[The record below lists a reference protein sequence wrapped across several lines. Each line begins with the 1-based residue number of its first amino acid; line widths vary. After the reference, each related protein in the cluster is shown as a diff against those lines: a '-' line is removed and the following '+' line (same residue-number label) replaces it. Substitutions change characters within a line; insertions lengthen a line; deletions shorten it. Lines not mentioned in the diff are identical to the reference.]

1 MKRQISFGQALATVI
16 GSVIGAGVF
25 FKIGTITAQTGSS
38 STTIFVWIL
47 AGIISIASGLTISEI
62 AASLKINGAIKY
74 LDYTYGRVWGFLFG
88 WAQMIVYFPA
98 QIGALSSIFG
108 VQFVSLFGINAK
120 YANLIAIFLVLFLL
134 AINLIGTKF
143 SSKMQSVITI
153 LKVIPIVLIIIWGF
167 FNQNKIA
174 APIFPLTV
182 GNNISFPN
190 AISQGLLSA
199 LFAFEGWIVVTNLAN
214 EVKNP
219 EKDLSR
225 AIILGLSAIT
235 LIYVLINYT
244 FLTVLPIHD
253 LVNNNN
259 AAFEASMKLFGQF
272 GGKLVTIGI
281 LISVYG
287 AVNAFMLTGMRTPYI
302 LAQDNLLP
310 FSNKIGKANIHTGV
324 PVMGALIV
332 DAIAI
337 VMILLGNFTVL
348 TDMLV
353 FVMWTFNTMLAIA
366 VIILRKRE
374 PELRRPFK
382 VPWYPII
389 PIISILGGIFIVV
402 STIINQFILSI
413 IGIGL
418 TLLGLPLYFYMQK
431 QNKEELYRFFL
442 IFYLFT
448 YF

>member
-310 FSNKIGKANIHTGV
+310 FSNKIGKANIHTGM
-324 PVMGALIV
+324 PVTGALIV

-418 TLLGLPLYFYMQK
+418 TLLGLPIYFYMQK
-431 QNKEELYRFFL
+431 QNKEEL
-442 IFYLFT
+442 
-448 YF
+448 

>member
-214 EVKNP
+214 EVKNS

-418 TLLGLPLYFYMQK
+418 TLLGLPIYFYMQK
-431 QNKEELYRFFL
+431 QNKEEL
-442 IFYLFT
+442 
-448 YF
+448 

>member
-98 QIGALSSIFG
+98 QIGALSSIFFFF
-108 VQFVSLFGINAK
+108 FVSLFGINAK

-418 TLLGLPLYFYMQK
+418 TLLGLPIYFYMQK
-431 QNKEELYRFFL
+431 QNKEEL
-442 IFYLFT
+442 
-448 YF
+448 

>member
-47 AGIISIASGLTISEI
+47 AGIISVASGLTISEI

-418 TLLGLPLYFYMQK
+418 TLLGLPIYFYMQK
-431 QNKEELYRFFL
+431 QNKEEL
-442 IFYLFT
+442 
-448 YF
+448 

>member
-1 MKRQISFGQALATVI
+1 MKRQISFEQALATVI

-310 FSNKIGKANIHTGV
+310 FSNKIGKANVHTGV

-418 TLLGLPLYFYMQK
+418 TLLGLPIYFYMQK
-431 QNKEELYRFFL
+431 QNKEEL
-442 IFYLFT
+442 
-448 YF
+448 

>member
-74 LDYTYGRVWGFLFG
+74 LDYTYGRIWGFLFG

-418 TLLGLPLYFYMQK
+418 TLLGLPIYFYMQK
-431 QNKEELYRFFL
+431 QNKEEL
-442 IFYLFT
+442 
-448 YF
+448 

>member
-1 MKRQISFGQALATVI
+1 MKRQISFGQALATVV

-25 FKIGTITAQTGSS
+25 FKIGTITAQTGSTS
-38 STTIFVWIL
+38 MTLFVWIL

-108 VQFVSLFGINAK
+108 VQFVSLFGIKAR
-120 YANLIAIFLVLFLL
+120 YSNLIAILLVLFLL
-134 AINLIGTKF
+134 GINLIGTKF

-153 LKVIPIVLIIIWGF
+153 LKIIPIALIIIWGL
-167 FNQNKIA
+167 FNPTKIP
-174 APIFPLTV
+174 APIIPLTV
-182 GNNISFPN
+182 GTGHSFPT

-244 FLTVLPIHD
+244 FMTVLPID
-253 LVNNNN
+253 QLTNNNN
-259 AAFEASMKLFGQF
+259 AAFQASMKLFGQF
-272 GGKLVTIGI
+272 GGKLVTVGI

-324 PVMGALIV
+324 PVVGAFIV

-337 VMILLGNFTVL
+337 IMILLGNFTVL

-353 FVMWTFNTMLAIA
+353 FVMWTFNTMLSVA

-374 PELRRPFK
+374 PELKRPFK

-389 PIISILGGIFIVV
+389 PIISVIGGIFIVV
-402 STIINQFILSI
+402 STIINQFVLSI

-418 TLLGLPLYFYMQK
+418 TLLGLPIYYYMQK
-431 QNKEELYRFFL
+431 KNN
-442 IFYLFT
+442 
-448 YF
+448 

>member
-25 FKIGTITAQTGSS
+25 FKIGSITAQTGSS

-153 LKVIPIVLIIIWGF
+153 LKVIPIVFIIIWGF

-418 TLLGLPLYFYMQK
+418 TLLGLPIYFYMQK
-431 QNKEELYRFFL
+431 QNKEEL
-442 IFYLFT
+442 
-448 YF
+448 

>member
-153 LKVIPIVLIIIWGF
+153 LKVIPIVFIIIWGF

-418 TLLGLPLYFYMQK
+418 TLLGLPIYFYMQK
-431 QNKEELYRFFL
+431 QNKEEL
-442 IFYLFT
+442 
-448 YF
+448 

>member
-1 MKRQISFGQALATVI
+1 MKRQISFTQALATVV

-25 FKIGTITAQTGSS
+25 FKIGTITAQTGSTS
-38 STTIFVWIL
+38 MTLFVWIL
-47 AGIISIASGLTISEI
+47 AGLISIASGLTISEI
-62 AASLKINGAIKY
+62 AASLKVNGAIKY
-74 LDYTYGRVWGFLFG
+74 LDYTYGRIWGFLFG

-108 VQFVSLFGINAK
+108 VQFVSLFGLPAQFS
-120 YANLIAIFLVLFLL
+120 NLVAIILVLFLL
-134 AINLIGTKF
+134 GINLIGTRF
-143 SSKMQSVITI
+143 SSKMQSVITV
-153 LKVIPIVLIIIWGF
+153 LKIIPIALIIIWGL
-167 FNQNKIA
+167 FNTHRINIEL
-174 APIFPLTV
+174 FPLTV
-182 GNNISFPN
+182 GPHQSM
-190 AISQGLLSA
+190 ATGLSQGLLSA

-225 AIILGLSAIT
+225 AIIGGLSIIT
-235 LIYVLINYT
+235 VIYVLINYT
-244 FLTVLPIHD
+244 FLTVLPIQH
-253 LVNNNN
+253 LANNNN

-272 GGKLVTIGI
+272 GGKLVTVGI

-310 FSNKIGKANIHTGV
+310 YSNKIGKANIHTGV
-324 PVMGALIV
+324 PVIGALIV

-337 VMILLGNFTVL
+337 IMILLGNFNVL

-353 FVMWTFNTMLAIA
+353 FVMWTFTTMLSVA
-366 VIILRKRE
+366 VFILRRRE
-374 PELRRPFK
+374 PELKRPFK

-389 PIISILGGIFIVV
+389 PAISIIGGIFIIV
-402 STIINQFILSI
+402 STIINQFVLSM

-418 TLLGLPLYFYMQK
+418 TLLGMPVYYYKQK
-431 QNKEELYRFFL
+431 QNKNN
-442 IFYLFT
+442 
-448 YF
+448 

>member
-1 MKRQISFGQALATVI
+1 MKRQISFGQALATVV

-25 FKIGTITAQTGSS
+25 FKIGTITAQTGSTS
-38 STTIFVWIL
+38 MTLFVWIL

-108 VQFVSLFGINAK
+108 VQFVSLFGIKAR
-120 YANLIAIFLVLFLL
+120 YSNLIAILLVLFLL
-134 AINLIGTKF
+134 GINLIGTKF

-153 LKVIPIVLIIIWGF
+153 LKIIPIALIIIWGL
-167 FNQNKIA
+167 FNPTKIP
-174 APIFPLTV
+174 APIIPLTV
-182 GNNISFPN
+182 GTGHSFPT

-244 FLTVLPIHD
+244 FMTVLPID
-253 LVNNNN
+253 QLTNNNN
-259 AAFEASMKLFGQF
+259 AAFQASMKLFGQF
-272 GGKLVTIGI
+272 GGKLVTVGI

-324 PVMGALIV
+324 PVVGAFIV

-337 VMILLGNFTVL
+337 IMILLGNFTVL

-353 FVMWTFNTMLAIA
+353 FVMWTFNTMLSVA

-374 PELRRPFK
+374 PELKRPFK

-389 PIISILGGIFIVV
+389 PIISVIGGIFIVV
-402 STIINQFILSI
+402 STIINQFVLSI

-418 TLLGLPLYFYMQK
+418 TLLGLPTYYYMQK
-431 QNKEELYRFFL
+431 KNN
-442 IFYLFT
+442 
-448 YF
+448 

>member
-1 MKRQISFGQALATVI
+1 MKRQISFGQALATVV

-38 STTIFVWIL
+38 SMTLFVWIL

-108 VQFVSLFGINAK
+108 VQFVSLFGIK
-120 YANLIAIFLVLFLL
+120 SHYANLVAILLVLFLL
-134 AINLIGTKF
+134 GINLIGTKF

-153 LKVIPIVLIIIWGF
+153 LKIIPIALIIVWGL
-167 FNQNKIA
+167 FNQNKIS
-174 APIFPLTV
+174 APLIPLTV
-182 GNNISFPN
+182 GAGHSFTN

-225 AIILGLSAIT
+225 AIIFGLSAIT

-244 FLTVLPIHD
+244 FLTVLPIHE
-253 LVNNNN
+253 LANNNN
-259 AAFEASMKLFGQF
+259 AAFEASMKLFGQM
-272 GGKLVTIGI
+272 GGKLITVGI

-324 PVMGALIV
+324 PVIGALIV

-337 VMILLGNFTVL
+337 IMIMLGNFNVL

-353 FVMWTFNTMLAIA
+353 FVMWTFNTMLSIA

-374 PELRRPFK
+374 PEINRPFK
-382 VPWYPII
+382 VPWYPLI

-402 STIINQFILSI
+402 STIINQFILSM
-413 IGIGL
+413 IGIAL
-418 TLLGLPLYFYMQK
+418 TLLGLPIYYYMQK
-431 QNKEELYRFFL
+431 KNKDGL
-442 IFYLFT
+442 
-448 YF
+448 

>member
-1 MKRQISFGQALATVI
+1 MKRQISFGQALATVV

-25 FKIGTITAQTGSS
+25 FKIGTITAQTGSTS
-38 STTIFVWIL
+38 MTLFVWIL

-108 VQFVSLFGINAK
+108 VQFVSLFGIKAR
-120 YANLIAIFLVLFLL
+120 YSNLIAILLVLFLL
-134 AINLIGTKF
+134 GINLIGTKF

-153 LKVIPIVLIIIWGF
+153 LKIIPIALIIILGL
-167 FNQNKIA
+167 FNPTKIP
-174 APIFPLTV
+174 APIIPLTV
-182 GNNISFPN
+182 GTGHSFPT

-244 FLTVLPIHD
+244 FMTVLPID
-253 LVNNNN
+253 QLTNNNN
-259 AAFEASMKLFGQF
+259 AAFQASMKLFGQF
-272 GGKLVTIGI
+272 GGKLVTVGI

-324 PVMGALIV
+324 PVVGAFIV

-353 FVMWTFNTMLAIA
+353 FVMWTFNTMLSVA

-374 PELRRPFK
+374 PELKRPFK

-389 PIISILGGIFIVV
+389 PIISVIGGIFIVV
-402 STIINQFILSI
+402 STIINQFVLSI

-418 TLLGLPLYFYMQK
+418 TLLGLPIYYYMQK
-431 QNKEELYRFFL
+431 KNN
-442 IFYLFT
+442 
-448 YF
+448 

>member
-1 MKRQISFGQALATVI
+1 MKRQISFGQALATVV

-25 FKIGTITAQTGSS
+25 FKIETITAQTGSTS
-38 STTIFVWIL
+38 MTLFVWIL

-108 VQFVSLFGINAK
+108 VQFVSLFGIKAR
-120 YANLIAIFLVLFLL
+120 YSNLIAILLVLFLL
-134 AINLIGTKF
+134 GINLIGTKF

-153 LKVIPIVLIIIWGF
+153 LKIIPIALIIIWGL
-167 FNQNKIA
+167 FNPTKIP
-174 APIFPLTV
+174 APIIPLTV
-182 GNNISFPN
+182 GTGHSFPT

-244 FLTVLPIHD
+244 FMTVLPID
-253 LVNNNN
+253 QLTNNNN
-259 AAFEASMKLFGQF
+259 AAFQASMKLFGQF
-272 GGKLVTIGI
+272 GGKLVTVGI

-324 PVMGALIV
+324 PVVGAFIV

-337 VMILLGNFTVL
+337 IMILLGNFTVL

-353 FVMWTFNTMLAIA
+353 FVMWTFNTMLSVA

-374 PELRRPFK
+374 PELKRPFK

-389 PIISILGGIFIVV
+389 PIISVIGGIFIVV
-402 STIINQFILSI
+402 STIINQFVLSI

-418 TLLGLPLYFYMQK
+418 TLLGLPIYYYMQK
-431 QNKEELYRFFL
+431 KNN
-442 IFYLFT
+442 
-448 YF
+448 

>member
-1 MKRQISFGQALATVI
+1 MKRQISFEQALATVI

-74 LDYTYGRVWGFLFG
+74 LDYTYGRIWGFLFG

-418 TLLGLPLYFYMQK
+418 TLLGLPIYFYMQK
-431 QNKEELYRFFL
+431 KNKEEL
-442 IFYLFT
+442 
-448 YF
+448 

>member
-219 EKDLSR
+219 EKDISR

-418 TLLGLPLYFYMQK
+418 TLLGLPIYFYMQK
-431 QNKEELYRFFL
+431 QNKEEL
-442 IFYLFT
+442 
-448 YF
+448 

>member
-1 MKRQISFGQALATVI
+1 MKRQISFGQALATVV

-25 FKIGTITAQTGSS
+25 FKIGVITAQTGSS
-38 STTIFVWIL
+38 SMTIFVWVL

-108 VQFVSLFGINAK
+108 VQFVSLFGIEAK
-120 YANLIAIFLVLFLL
+120 YANLVAILLVLFLL
-134 AINLIGTKF
+134 GINLIGTKF
-143 SSKMQSVITI
+143 SSKMQSVITV
-153 LKVIPIVLIIIWGF
+153 LKIIPIALIIIWGM

-174 APIFPLTV
+174 APLLPLTV
-182 GNNISFPN
+182 GAGKSFSG

-219 EKDLSR
+219 ERDLSR
-225 AIILGLSAIT
+225 AIIFGLSAIT
-235 LIYVLINYT
+235 LIYILINYT
-244 FLTVLPIHD
+244 FLTILPIHE

-272 GGKLVTIGI
+272 GGKLVTVGI

-310 FSNKIGKANIHTGV
+310 FSEKIGKANIHTGV
-324 PVMGALIV
+324 PVFGALIV

-337 VMILLGNFTVL
+337 IMILLGNFTVL

-353 FVMWTFNTMLAIA
+353 FVMWIFNTMLSIA

-374 PELRRPFK
+374 PELTRPFK

-389 PIISILGGIFIVV
+389 PLISIIGGIFIVV
-402 STIINQFILSI
+402 STIINQFILSL
-413 IGIGL
+413 IGISL
-418 TLLGLPLYFYMQK
+418 TLLGLPIYYYKQK
-431 QNKEELYRFFL
+431 QNRN
-442 IFYLFT
+442 
-448 YF
+448 

>member
-1 MKRQISFGQALATVI
+1 MKRQISFEQTLATVI

-418 TLLGLPLYFYMQK
+418 TLLGLPIYFYMQK
-431 QNKEELYRFFL
+431 QNKEEL
-442 IFYLFT
+442 
-448 YF
+448 

>member
-1 MKRQISFGQALATVI
+1 MKRQISFEQALATVI

-182 GNNISFPN
+182 GNNLSFPN

-418 TLLGLPLYFYMQK
+418 TLLGLPIYFYMQK
-431 QNKEELYRFFL
+431 QNKCLGKN
-442 IFYLFT
+442 
-448 YF
+448 

>member
-1 MKRQISFGQALATVI
+1 MKRQISFGQALATVV

-25 FKIGTITAQTGSS
+25 FKIGTITAQTGSTS
-38 STTIFVWIL
+38 MTLFVWIL
-47 AGIISIASGLTISEI
+47 AGLISIASGLTVSEI

-108 VQFVSLFGINAK
+108 VQFVSLFGIEAK
-120 YANLIAIFLVLFLL
+120 YSNLIAILLVIFLL
-134 AINLIGTKF
+134 GINLIGTKF
-143 SSKMQSVITI
+143 SSKMQSVITV
-153 LKVIPIVLIIIWGF
+153 LKIIPIALIIIWGL
-167 FNQNKIA
+167 FNSDKIP
-174 APIFPLTV
+174 APILPLTV
-182 GNNISFPN
+182 GAGHSFPG

-244 FLTVLPIHD
+244 FMTLLPID
-253 LVNNNN
+253 QLVNNNN
-259 AAFEASMKLFGQF
+259 AAFQASMKLFDQF

-324 PVMGALIV
+324 PVIGALIV

-337 VMILLGNFTVL
+337 IMILLGNFNVL

-353 FVMWTFNTMLAIA
+353 FVMWTFNTMLSIA
-366 VIILRKRE
+366 VVILRKRE
-374 PELRRPFK
+374 PELKRPFK

-389 PIISILGGIFIVV
+389 PLISVIGGVFIVV
-402 STIINQFILSI
+402 STIINQFVLSL
-413 IGIGL
+413 IGIVL
-418 TLLGLPLYFYMQK
+418 TLLGLPIYYYMQ
-431 QNKEELYRFFL
+431 NKNKGE
-442 IFYLFT
+442 
-448 YF
+448 

>member
-1 MKRQISFGQALATVI
+1 MKRQISFGQALATVV

-25 FKIGTITAQTGSS
+25 FKIGTITAQTGSTS
-38 STTIFVWIL
+38 MTLFVWIL

-108 VQFVSLFGINAK
+108 VQFVSLFGIKAR
-120 YANLIAIFLVLFLL
+120 YSNLIAILLVLFLL
-134 AINLIGTKF
+134 GINLIGTKF

-153 LKVIPIVLIIIWGF
+153 LKIIPIALIIIWGL
-167 FNQNKIA
+167 FNPVKIP
-174 APIFPLTV
+174 APIIPLTV
-182 GNNISFPN
+182 GTGHSFPT

-244 FLTVLPIHD
+244 FMTVLPID
-253 LVNNNN
+253 QLTNNNN
-259 AAFEASMKLFGQF
+259 AAFQASMKLFGQF
-272 GGKLVTIGI
+272 GGKLVTVGI

-310 FSNKIGKANIHTGV
+310 FSNKIGKSNIHTGV
-324 PVMGALIV
+324 PVVGAFIV

-353 FVMWTFNTMLAIA
+353 FVMWTFNTMLSVA

-374 PELRRPFK
+374 PELKRPFK

-389 PIISILGGIFIVV
+389 PIISVIGGIFIVV
-402 STIINQFILSI
+402 STIINQFVLSI

-418 TLLGLPLYFYMQK
+418 TLLGLPTYYYMQK
-431 QNKEELYRFFL
+431 KNN
-442 IFYLFT
+442 
-448 YF
+448 

>member
-1 MKRQISFGQALATVI
+1 MKRQISFGQALATVV

-25 FKIGTITAQTGSS
+25 FKIGTITAQTGSTS
-38 STTIFVWIL
+38 MTLFVWIL

-108 VQFVSLFGINAK
+108 VQFVSLFGIKAR
-120 YANLIAIFLVLFLL
+120 YSNLIAILLVLFLL
-134 AINLIGTKF
+134 GINLIGTKF

-153 LKVIPIVLIIIWGF
+153 LKIIPIALIIIWGL
-167 FNQNKIA
+167 FNPVKIP
-174 APIFPLTV
+174 APIIPLTV
-182 GNNISFPN
+182 GTGHSFPT

-244 FLTVLPIHD
+244 FMTVLPID
-253 LVNNNN
+253 QLTNNNN
-259 AAFEASMKLFGQF
+259 AAFQASMKLFGQF
-272 GGKLVTIGI
+272 GGKLVTVGI

-324 PVMGALIV
+324 PVVGAFIV

-353 FVMWTFNTMLAIA
+353 FVMWTFNTMLSVA

-374 PELRRPFK
+374 PELKRPFK

-389 PIISILGGIFIVV
+389 PIISMIGGIFIVV
-402 STIINQFILSI
+402 STIINQFVLSI

-418 TLLGLPLYFYMQK
+418 TLLGLPIYYYMQK
-431 QNKEELYRFFL
+431 KNN
-442 IFYLFT
+442 
-448 YF
+448 

>member
-1 MKRQISFGQALATVI
+1 MKRQISFGQALATVV

-25 FKIGTITAQTGSS
+25 FKIGTITAQTGSTS
-38 STTIFVWIL
+38 MTLFVWIL

-74 LDYTYGRVWGFLFG
+74 LDYTYGRVGGFLFG

-108 VQFVSLFGINAK
+108 VQFVSLFGIKAR
-120 YANLIAIFLVLFLL
+120 YSNLIAILLVLFLL
-134 AINLIGTKF
+134 GINLIGTKF

-153 LKVIPIVLIIIWGF
+153 LKIIPIALIIIWGL
-167 FNQNKIA
+167 FNPVKIP
-174 APIFPLTV
+174 APIIPLTV
-182 GNNISFPN
+182 GTGHSFPT

-244 FLTVLPIHD
+244 FMTVLPID
-253 LVNNNN
+253 QLTNNNN
-259 AAFEASMKLFGQF
+259 AAFQASMKLFGQF
-272 GGKLVTIGI
+272 GGKLVTVGI

-324 PVMGALIV
+324 PVVGAFIV

-353 FVMWTFNTMLAIA
+353 FVMWTFNTMLSVA

-374 PELRRPFK
+374 PELKRPFK

-389 PIISILGGIFIVV
+389 PIISVIGGIFIVV
-402 STIINQFILSI
+402 STIINQFVLSI

-418 TLLGLPLYFYMQK
+418 TLLGLPIYYYMQK
-431 QNKEELYRFFL
+431 KNN
-442 IFYLFT
+442 
-448 YF
+448 

>member
-1 MKRQISFGQALATVI
+1 MKRQISFTQALATVV

-25 FKIGTITAQTGSS
+25 FKIGTITAQTGSTS
-38 STTIFVWIL
+38 MTLFVWIL
-47 AGIISIASGLTISEI
+47 AGVISIASGLTVSEI
-62 AASLKINGAIKY
+62 AASLKVNGAIKY

-108 VQFVSLFGINAK
+108 VQFVSLFGIPSK
-120 YANLIAIFLVLFLL
+120 FSNLIAILLVLFLFG
-134 AINLIGTKF
+134 INLIGTKV
-143 SSKMQSVITI
+143 SSKMQSVITV
-153 LKVIPIVLIIIWGF
+153 LKIIPIVLIIIWGI
-167 FNQNKIA
+167 FNQNRIN
-174 APIFPLTV
+174 IQILPLTV
-182 GNNISFPN
+182 GAGKSM
-190 AISQGLLSA
+190 AGGLSQGLLSA

-225 AIILGLSAIT
+225 AIIAGLSGIT

-244 FLTVLPIHD
+244 FLTVLPIHQ

-259 AAFEASMKLFGQF
+259 AAFEASIKLFGQF
-272 GGKLVTIGI
+272 GGKLVTVGI

-310 FSNKIGKANIHTGV
+310 YSNKIGKTNIHTGV
-324 PVMGALIV
+324 PIIGSVIV
-332 DAIAI
+332 NLIAI
-337 VMILLGNFTVL
+337 IMILLGNFNVL

-353 FVMWTFNTMLAIA
+353 FVMWTFNTMLSIA
-366 VIILRKRE
+366 VLVLRKRE
-374 PELRRPFK
+374 PELKRPFS
-382 VPWYPII
+382 VPWYPLI
-389 PIISILGGIFIVV
+389 PLISIIGGVFIVV
-402 STIINQFILSI
+402 STIINQFILSM

-418 TLLGLPLYFYMQK
+418 TLLGMPIYYYKQK
-431 QNKEELYRFFL
+431 QNKANNNLKN
-442 IFYLFT
+442 
-448 YF
+448 

>member
-1 MKRQISFGQALATVI
+1 MKRQISFEQALATVI

-182 GNNISFPN
+182 GNNLSFPN

-214 EVKNP
+214 EVKNS

-418 TLLGLPLYFYMQK
+418 TLLGLPIYFYMQK
-431 QNKEELYRFFL
+431 QNKEEL
-442 IFYLFT
+442 
-448 YF
+448 